1 VIQKRIA
8 LVFKPN

>member
-8 LVFKPN
+8 LVFKLN